1 MRPTPPRSRGRNSR
15 APGPPVP
22 GAGDSRRR
30 ALSLLGFAVR
40 SGRLTPGFALTR
52 KGLAAGEVHFV
63 LAADDLAPR
72 RLEALRRAARE
83 AGVPLVEGGTRAE
96 LGALL
101 DRGATGAVGIT
112 DAALARGMA
121 GVGGRRARR
130 ST

>member
-1 MRPTPPRSRGRNSR
+1 MLRPTSPRRRARSSR
-15 APGPPVP
+15 APAPQAP

-30 ALSLLGFAVR
+30 VLSLRGFAVR

-52 KGLAAGEVHFV
+52 QGLAAGEVHFV

-83 AGVPLVEGGTRAE
+83 RSVPMVEGWTRAE
-96 LGALL
+96 LGSLL

-112 DAALARGMA
+112 DADLARGMA
-121 GVGGRRARR
+121 GVRRTRR
-130 ST
+130 PSS